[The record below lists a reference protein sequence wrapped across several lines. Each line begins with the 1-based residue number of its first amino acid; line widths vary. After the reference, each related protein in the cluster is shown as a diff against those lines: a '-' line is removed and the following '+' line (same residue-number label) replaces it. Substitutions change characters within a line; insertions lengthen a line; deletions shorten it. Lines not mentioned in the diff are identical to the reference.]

1 MTTVDLNLMA
11 GWSGIVL
18 GFVSGGLMG
27 LGFRRD
33 DWLGG
38 YGALRRRM
46 VRLGHI
52 AFFGLGFVNIAFALS
67 IAAVAIQEP
76 WQRIASAAFIVGAA
90 TMPLCC
96 YLTAYRERHWP
107 LFHIPV
113 FSLLL
118 GAVALVIGWR
128 VL

>member
-1 MTTVDLNLMA
+1 MGEAGGAMTTVDLNLMA

-38 YGALRRRM
+38 YGALRGR
-46 VRLGHI
+46 VGRLGP
-52 AFFGLGFVNIAFALS
+52 LALS
-67 IAAVAIQEP
+67 MTAVSIPEP

-128 VL
+128 V